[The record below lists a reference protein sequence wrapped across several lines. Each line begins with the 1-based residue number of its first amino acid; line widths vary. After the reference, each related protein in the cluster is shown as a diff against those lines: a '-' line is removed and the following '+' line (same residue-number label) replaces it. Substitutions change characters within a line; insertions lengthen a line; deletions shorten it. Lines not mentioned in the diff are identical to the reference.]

1 MTLHGT
7 GPKMDIGIAGE
18 GRAGGDPVRRLE
30 QWHKAHD
37 PAPSDQP
44 PRYLSIPEDN
54 SLPEL
59 STRTRTK
66 PVAPGLPLG
75 SRYSATIL
83 LKKKIETDP
92 AALERRER
100 LRIAKQRKKR
110 KKR

>member
-18 GRAGGDPVRRLE
+18 RQAGEDRVRRLE

-44 PRYLSIPEDN
+44 PSYLSIPKDN
-54 SLPEL
+54 PPEL
-59 STRTRTK
+59 STRSPTK
-66 PVAPGLPLG
+66 PVAPRLPLG

-92 AALERRER
+92 AALDRRER